1 MLITTKNIKGEFVMV
16 YIKNLFIVIFSLV
29 LIFIFSAC
37 SKDKNT
43 STVTEKFSST
53 TIISVPVKAGNK
65 WGYIDKTGK
74 YVINAQFEDANRFSD
89 GLAPVKLGGKY
100 GYIDKT
106 GKYVISAQF
115 DFAGLFS
122 DGIAPVELGGKWG
135 FIDKTGKYLISPQF
149 DDIRVL

>member
-1 MLITTKNIKGEFVMV
+1 MV
-16 YIKNLFIVIFSLV
+16 YIKNLFIVIFSLA
-29 LIFIFSAC
+29 LIFIFSSC
-37 SKDKNT
+37 NKDKNA
-43 STVTEKFSST
+43 SSVTEKISSIT
-53 TIISVPVKAGNK
+53 SNSIISVPVKAGNK
-65 WGYIDKTGK
+65 WGYIDKAGK
-74 YVINAQFEDANRFSD
+74 YVISPQFDDANRFSD

-106 GKYVISAQF
+106 GKYVINAQF